1 MSTLRAILEIQ
12 GCLDTAV
19 VATQDP
25 RVTEV
30 ANAFLPGT
38 SANADWYRE
47 IQAFFFPRGAD
58 GQSEPPTSADPVAAL
73 TEVQLDWVEDQR
85 QPTAPESSRFVYGFG
100 AVVHLM
106 KTLPD
111 VPMPFSDP
119 FGREVRPLLSDVF
132 ALTGG
137 HEFGRHGDFF
147 SPDRMDAVEELF
159 ASGFNGWQDWYSVA
173 QQLVRLGALTADA
186 ASVPL
191 CNAAVV
197 NYKGIEAVVVDAQL
211 KSDQV
216 SLNDLK
222 AVVDPRNWHDDS
234 SSFFCS
240 MVYKGLRPDGWRR
253 VLETVGFCG
262 YPTWIS
268 PRLVTML
275 KFYKTTINGPDT
287 YQALLDY
294 DLNDPVPDP
303 EGDGKITVDNGFID
317 MRTEQNGDPNQPPVF
332 VRVRKVCHIDGLR
345 PYTQKRF
352 VCMMGYGFV
361 VEDMLFG
368 SARYRDP
375 NVSYAPWDD
384 PPGEQPGQGGQQQGG
399 QAGQQTPPDNSVA
412 STAIS
417 MVAECVQDLAAK
429 QFDLADKWMS
439 GQLTVADLAEFSA
452 EVGARIVS
460 DPWKFI
466 QAISQPKGG
475 GQ

>member
-25 RVTEV
+25 RVMEI
-30 ANAFLPGT
+30 ADSFLPGT

-47 IQAFFFPRGAD
+47 IQAFFFPRGVD
-58 GQSEPPTSADPVAAL
+58 GQSEPPTSADPLVAL
-73 TEVQLDWVEDQR
+73 NEIQSDWVER
-85 QPTAPESSRFVYGFG
+85 QVRPTAPESSRFIYGFA
-100 AVVHLM
+100 AVVHLA

-111 VPMPFSDP
+111 VSMPFSDP
-119 FGREVRPLLSDVF
+119 FGTEARPVLSEVF

-137 HEFGRHGDFF
+137 QEFAQRAEFF
-147 SPDRMDAVEELF
+147 STDQLDAVEELF
-159 ASGFNGWQDWYSVA
+159 VSGFNGWQDWSDVA
-173 QQLVRLGALTADA
+173 QQLVQLGVLTADA
-186 ASVPL
+186 ASLPL

-197 NYKGIEAVVVDAQL
+197 NYKGIESVVIDAEL

-222 AVVDPRNWHDDS
+222 GVVDPRNWHDDCP
-234 SSFFCS
+234 SFFCS
-240 MVYKGLRPDGWRR
+240 MVYKGLRVDGWRR
-253 VLETVGFCG
+253 VLETVGFCSFD
-262 YPTWIS
+262 PSIS

-275 KFYKTTINGPDT
+275 KFYKTTVNGPVR
-287 YQALLDY
+287 YEARLDY

-303 EGDGKITVDNGFID
+303 EGDGKITVDNGFIN
-317 MRTEQNGDPNQPPVF
+317 MWTEPNGDPNLPPVF

-345 PYTQKRF
+345 PYTMKRF
-352 VCMMGYGFV
+352 VCMMNYAYV

-368 SARYRDP
+368 SARHRDP
-375 NVSYAPWDD
+375 HVAYTPWDD
-384 PPGEQPGQGGQQQGG
+384 PPSEQPGKGSTQSGQGGQQPSG
-399 QAGQQTPPDNSVA
+399 NSVA

-417 MVAECVQDLAAK
+417 MIAQCVQDLTAK

-439 GQLTVADLAEFSA
+439 GQLTAADLAEFSS
-452 EVGARIVS
+452 EVGARIAS